1 MTNVTNVRSM
11 PRMEVKTHS
20 KFHFYFRTI
29 VITLILAVIGI
40 TYLLVQTNASVQT
53 ATRMIEN
60 NVRSEYESRYE
71 INRRLLEFDYDLRVQ
86 QERMDAYAVLGE
98 AEDTIAELQAQL
110 EIKRAK
116 EAQLASI
123 DLNSSP
129 YTVTNLTGEQFNEII
144 NDLLAK
150 YGISS
155 NENLLYNCGNALE
168 EIEKVY
174 GVNGL
179 FVMAVSWMESGS
191 RTSDLA
197 RSHNNMTSIYGGDGL
212 NTYSSPSECI
222 VNTGR
227 LLKESYYNAR
237 GCRSASDIGS
247 IYCPPNPNWANSVTG
262 FCKTIIRVAE
272 NLY

>member
-1 MTNVTNVRSM
+1 MSNVTNARYI
-11 PRMEVKTHS
+11 PRTEVKTYS

-29 VITLILAVIGI
+29 VIALILGVIGI
-40 TYLLVQTNASVQT
+40 TYLLMRTNASVET

-60 NVRSEYESRYE
+60 NVRSEYENRYE
-71 INRRLLEFDYDLRVQ
+71 INRRLLEFDYDLRLQ
-86 QERMDAYAVLGE
+86 QERLDAYAVLGE

-123 DLNSSP
+123 RLNSSP
-129 YTVTNLTGEQFNEII
+129 YTVSNLTGEQFNEII
-144 NDLLAK
+144 NALFAK

-155 NENLLYNCGNALE
+155 RENLLYNCGNALA

-179 FVMAVSWMESGS
+179 FVMAISWMESGS
-191 RTSDLA
+191 RTSNLA

-212 NTYSSPSECI
+212 KTYSSPSECI
-222 VNTGR
+222 INTGR
-227 LLKESYYNAR
+227 LLKESYHDAR

-247 IYCPPNPNWANSVTG
+247 IYCPPNPNWANSITG

>member
-29 VITLILAVIGI
+29 VITLILSVIGI

-144 NDLLAK
+144 NALFAK

-262 FCKTIIRVAE
+262 FCKTIMRVAE

>member
-1 MTNVTNVRSM
+1 MTNVTNARSM
-11 PRMEVKTHS
+11 PRMEVKAHS

-144 NDLLAK
+144 NALFAK

-247 IYCPPNPNWANSVTG
+247 IYCPPNSNWANSVTG

>member
-1 MTNVTNVRSM
+1 MSNVTNARYI
-11 PRMEVKTHS
+11 PRTEVKSHS

-29 VITLILAVIGI
+29 VIALILAVIGI
-40 TYLLVQTNASVQT
+40 TYLLIQTNASVET

-60 NVRSEYESRYE
+60 DVRSEYESRYE
-71 INRRLLEFDYDLRVQ
+71 INRRLLEFDYDLRLQ
-86 QERMDAYAVLGE
+86 QERMDAYAILGE

-123 DLNSSP
+123 QLNSSP

-144 NDLLAK
+144 NALFAK

-155 NENLLYNCGNALE
+155 SENLLYNCGNALA

-179 FVMAVSWMESGS
+179 FVMAISWMESGS

-197 RSHNNMTSIYGGDGL
+197 RKYNNMTSIYGGDGL
-212 NTYSSPSECI
+212 NTYSNPSECI
-222 VNTGR
+222 INTGR
-227 LLKESYYNAR
+227 ILRNNYYDAW
-237 GCRSASDIGS
+237 GCRNAADIGT

>member
-11 PRMEVKTHS
+11 PRMEVKPHS

-71 INRRLLEFDYDLRVQ
+71 INRRLLEFDYDLRIQ

-144 NDLLAK
+144 NALFAK

-168 EIEKVY
+168 ETEKVY

>member
-1 MTNVTNVRSM
+1 MTNVTNARSM

-86 QERMDAYAVLGE
+86 QERMDAYVVLGE

-144 NDLLAK
+144 NALFAK

-262 FCKTIIRVAE
+262 FCKTIMRVAE

>member
-29 VITLILAVIGI
+29 VITLILSVIGV

-53 ATRMIEN
+53 TTRIIEN

-86 QERMDAYAVLGE
+86 QERMDAYAVLGA

-144 NDLLAK
+144 NALFAK

-262 FCKTIIRVAE
+262 FCKTIMRVAE

>member
-1 MTNVTNVRSM
+1 MTNATNVRSM

-71 INRRLLEFDYDLRVQ
+71 INRRLLEFDYDLRIQ

-144 NDLLAK
+144 NALFAK